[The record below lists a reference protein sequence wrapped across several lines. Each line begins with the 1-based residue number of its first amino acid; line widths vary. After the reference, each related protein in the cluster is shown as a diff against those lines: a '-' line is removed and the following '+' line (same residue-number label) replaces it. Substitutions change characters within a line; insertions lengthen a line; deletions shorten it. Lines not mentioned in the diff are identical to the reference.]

1 MKKKLKDTG
10 IGKFLKEKAPKVLD
24 AIGDI
29 LPSNG
34 TLGIIKNVISQQ
46 PDLTPQ
52 EKELKSLRDLNS
64 EFQSLKVQLGEL
76 SIQKNSVLKRVD
88 LIRVEFESLENEL
101 IKKYGEN
108 SVINLE
114 HGTITQ
120 NVENK

>member
-1 MKKKLKDTG
+1 MKKQLKDTG

-52 EKELKSLRDLNS
+52 EKEACLLYTSPSPRD
-64 EFQSLKVQLGEL
+64 
-76 SIQKNSVLKRVD
+76 
-88 LIRVEFESLENEL
+88 
-101 IKKYGEN
+101 
-108 SVINLE
+108 
-114 HGTITQ
+114 
-120 NVENK
+120 